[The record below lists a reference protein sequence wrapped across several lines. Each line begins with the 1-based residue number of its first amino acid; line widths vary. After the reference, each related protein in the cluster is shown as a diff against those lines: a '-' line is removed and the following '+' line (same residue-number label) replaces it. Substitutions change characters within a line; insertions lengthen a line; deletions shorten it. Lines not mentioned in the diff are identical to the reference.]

1 MSLDVA
7 FWILAALCVGTALAV
22 ILARDIFH
30 AALFLIVCFF
40 GVAGIY
46 VTLNADFL
54 AAVQV
59 LVYIGAVSV
68 LLIFGIM
75 LTREPGKGSPA
86 GRLRLPAIVVA
97 LALLGVMI
105 GSMVTFDWQTTSD
118 TSSMVG
124 TRDIAGLLFD
134 EDGYVMTF
142 EIAGLML
149 LSAIIGAI
157 VLVRKE

>member
-1 MSLDVA
+1 MSLAVA
-7 FWILAALCVGTALAV
+7 FWILAAVSVGAALAV
-22 ILARDIFH
+22 VFARDIFH

-40 GVAGIY
+40 AVAGIY

-75 LTREPGKGSPA
+75 LTREAKRGSPT
-86 GRLRLPAIVVA
+86 GKLRIPALIIA

-105 GSMVTFDWQTTSD
+105 GSLVSFDWQASAEMNE
-118 TSSMVG
+118 MVR
-124 TRDIAGLLFD
+124 TQDIAGLLFSG
-134 EDGYVMTF
+134 DGWVMTF

-149 LSAIIGAI
+149 LAAVIGAM

>member
-1 MSLDVA
+1 MSLAAA
-7 FWILAALCVGTALAV
+7 FWILAALSVGTALAV
-22 ILARDIFH
+22 IFARDIFH

-40 GVAGIY
+40 AVAGIY

-75 LTREPGKGSPA
+75 LTREAKRGSPP
-86 GRLRLPAIVVA
+86 GRLRIPALVIA
-97 LALLGVMI
+97 LALLGVLI
-105 GSMVTFDWQTTSD
+105 GSLVSFDWQASGEVD
-118 TSSMVG
+118 EMVR
-124 TRDIAGLLFD
+124 TQDIAGLLFSA
-134 EDGYVMTF
+134 DGWVMTF

-149 LSAIIGAI
+149 LAAIIGAI

>member
-1 MSLDVA
+1 MSLEAA
-7 FWILAALCVGTALAV
+7 FWILAVLCVGTALAV
-22 ILARDIFH
+22 VFARDIFH

-40 GVAGIY
+40 AVAGVY

-54 AAVQV
+54 AAIQV

-75 LTREPGKGSPA
+75 LTREAKRGSPT
-86 GRLRLPAIVVA
+86 GRLRIPALVIA

-105 GSMVTFDWQTTSD
+105 GSLVTFDWQTSTEMND
-118 TSSMVG
+118 MVR
-124 TRDIAGLLFD
+124 TQDIAGLLFS
-134 EDGYVMTF
+134 EDGWVMTF

-149 LSAIIGAI
+149 LGAIIGAM
-157 VLVRKE
+157 VLIRKE

>member
-22 ILARDIFH
+22 IFAKDIFH

-75 LTREPGKGSPA
+75 LTRDPSKGSPA
-86 GRLRLPAIVVA
+86 GKLRLPAIVVA
-97 LALLGVMI
+97 LALMGVMI
-105 GSMVTFDWQTTSD
+105 GSMITFDWQTTAD
-118 TSSMVG
+118 TSKMVS
-124 TRDIAGLLFD
+124 TEEIAGLLFD
-134 EDGYVMTF
+134 ENGYVMTF

-149 LSAIIGAI
+149 LAAIVGAI